1 MARKKKRRLKKSVKI
16 GCGLILV
23 LPILL
28 YMAIGLCV
36 QRCSVERERKAA
48 AENEAVGEYDFMELY
63 NRIDEVFNTP
73 QFLDT
78 SQIAIHVY
86 DLATKTPIYRRHAD
100 RLTPPA
106 SCMKLLTA
114 VAAMEYLGV
123 EHRYVEEVKLC
134 GEVADG
140 TLYGTVLMQ
149 FDDDPMVESLEP
161 FVDALKKQGI
171 EHIEGDI
178 VLDLLREDTLRAH
191 PTAAT
196 WDIPYNRLPILL
208 KGCKR
213 IEHDLQYLLQ
223 SKGITLHR
231 NFLLAA
237 PYLQGLDSKEDATLY
252 RMELNRLYAEGHT
265 IYRHTTPLTEV
276 LAPMLIFSSNI
287 KADAL
292 CYHLDHAFDRIIPN
306 QSKTPSRLKTFL
318 QEGFAAEPET
328 TTGFV
333 VNDGSGLS
341 PDNRMTADFLVALL
355 EYAWQKEDMRKVLLN
370 EALATPADPLRRG
383 SLLFRMSEPMYRNK
397 VFVKTGTLTT
407 IGLSSLAG
415 YVQGSDGRWF
425 AFAIINENSP
435 VYDSRKFQDRIC
447 KELVR

>member
-16 GCGLILV
+16 GCSLILV
-23 LPILL
+23 LPIVL
-28 YMAIGLCV
+28 YFAIGLCV
-36 QRCSVERERKAA
+36 QRCSVERERRT
-48 AENEAVGEYDFMELY
+48 AENEVVGEHDFMELY
-63 NRIDEVFNTP
+63 NRLDKVFCTP
-73 QFLDT
+73 HFLDT

-100 RLTPPA
+100 RLAPPA

-123 EHRYVEEVKLC
+123 KHRFVEEVRLC
-134 GEVADG
+134 GEITGG
-140 TLYGTVLMQ
+140 TLYGTVLIQ
-149 FDDDPMVESLEP
+149 CDDDPMVESLEP
-161 FVDALKKQGI
+161 MVSALKSQGI

-208 KGCKR
+208 KGRKR
-213 IEHDLQYLLQ
+213 IEHDLQTLLQ
-223 SKGITLHR
+223 GKGITLHR

-237 PYLQGLDSKEDATLY
+237 PYLQGLDPKEDATLY
-252 RMELNRLYAEGHT
+252 RMGLNRLYAEGRT
-265 IYRHTTPLTEV
+265 IYQHSTPLTEV
-276 LAPMLIFSSNI
+276 LAPMLLFSSNI

-292 CYHLDHAFDRIIPN
+292 CYHIDHAFDRIIPHTD
-306 QSKTPSRLKTFL
+306 KTPSRLKNFL
-318 QEGFAAEPET
+318 QEGLAAEPHT

-333 VNDGSGLS
+333 INDGSGLS

-355 EYAWQKEDMRKVLLN
+355 EYAWHHEDMRQVLLD
-370 EALATPADPLRRG
+370 EALAVPANPVRRG
-383 SLLFRMSEPMYRNK
+383 SLLFRMSEPIFRNK

-415 YVQGSDGRWF
+415 YAQGSDGRWY

-435 VYDSRKFQDRIC
+435 VYDSRQFQDRIC